1 MINVCDIKNMKK
13 RINKFPLILLLGFTF
28 LNNNVYSNEEMNNK
42 ENNQNEIK
50 IVKKETIDKIIEV
63 KEINKNNLLE
73 ERFNYDNKIE
83 NLLFSLNNEVMNG
96 LYSQVKDF
104 DKKMSSLNEI
114 KAIHKSMINLIDTA
128 QKNYQNDLSNEKIS
142 EEFKKYIDNITKE
155 QKILKETIL
164 FNENL
169 LNIEKYSNKNINFEK
184 IKNYNLQQVKN
195 IENILETLNKTNDE
209 ENKKYI
215 KILTNKYINIIHNE
229 LHIIHFIEETQK
241 NFKTYIEF
249 SKMARDGFMNDENV
263 LVKIVDY
270 NDQELLYKFLSSNEV
285 KNSVSPDFVKV
296 LDNFLVLKNQL
307 NDLQKDMDV
316 IFTDKNNGNKT
327 KIYNTIK
334 QKINEVKTKAFE
346 NKNEFESIIKKYS
359 SNPIVKKYVNAN
371 KILQDNFNEIQL
383 NEAILF
389 KMVEDY
395 QQNNK

>member
-1 MINVCDIKNMKK
+1 MILKNMKK

-50 IVKKETIDKIIEV
+50 IVKKETTNKIMEV

-83 NLLFSLNNEVMNG
+83 KLLFSLNNEVMNG

-114 KAIHKSMINLIDTA
+114 RAIHKSMINLIDTA
-128 QKNYQNDLSNEKIS
+128 QKNYQNDLANKKIS
-142 EEFKKYIDNITKE
+142 EEFKKYINDITKE
-155 QKILKETIL
+155 QNILKETIL

-169 LNIEKYSNKNINFEK
+169 LNIEKYSNKKINFEK

-195 IENILETLNKTNDE
+195 IENVLETVNKSNDE

-241 NFKTYIEF
+241 NFKSYIEF

-270 NDQELLYKFLSSNEV
+270 NNQELLYKFLSSDEV
-285 KNSVSPDFVKV
+285 KKSISPDFVKA

-307 NDLQKDMDV
+307 NNLQKDMDV
-316 IFTDKNNGNKT
+316 VFGDKGNNSSNNK
-327 KIYNTIK
+327 IEMYNTIK
-334 QKINEVKTKAFE
+334 QKINEVKAKAFE

>member
-1 MINVCDIKNMKK
+1 MILKNMKK

-50 IVKKETIDKIIEV
+50 IVKKETTNKIMEV

-83 NLLFSLNNEVMNG
+83 KLLFSLNNEVMNG

-114 KAIHKSMINLIDTA
+114 RAIHKSMINLIDTA
-128 QKNYQNDLSNEKIS
+128 QKNYQNDLANKKIS
-142 EEFKKYIDNITKE
+142 EEFKKYINDITKE
-155 QKILKETIL
+155 QNILKETIL

-195 IENILETLNKTNDE
+195 IENILETLNKTNEE

-229 LHIIHFIEETQK
+229 LHIIHFIEKTQK

-270 NDQELLYKFLSSNEV
+270 NDQNLLYKFLSSNEV
-285 KNSVSPDFVKV
+285 KDSVSPDFVKA

-316 IFTDKNNGNKT
+316 IFTNKNNGNK
-327 KIYNTIK
+327 IEMYNTIK

-359 SNPIVKKYVNAN
+359 SNPIVKKYVNAD

-395 QQNNK
+395 SQNNK

>member
-1 MINVCDIKNMKK
+1 MFMILKNMKK

-50 IVKKETIDKIIEV
+50 IVKKETIDKIMEM

-96 LYSQVKDF
+96 FYSQVKDF

-114 KAIHKSMINLIDTA
+114 RAIHKSMINLIDTA
-128 QKNYQNDLSNEKIS
+128 QKNYQNDLANKKIS
-142 EEFKKYIDNITKE
+142 EEFKKYINDITKE
-155 QKILKETIL
+155 QNILKETIL

-195 IENILETLNKTNDE
+195 IENILETLNKTNEE

-229 LHIIHFIEETQK
+229 LHIIHFIEKTQK

-270 NDQELLYKFLSSNEV
+270 NDQNLLYKFLSSNEV
-285 KNSVSPDFVKV
+285 KDSVSPDFVKA

-316 IFTDKNNGNKT
+316 IFTNKNNGNKIE
-327 KIYNTIK
+327 IYNTIK
-334 QKINEVKTKAFE
+334 QKINEVKAKAFE

-359 SNPIVKKYVNAN
+359 SNPIVKKYVNAD

>member
-1 MINVCDIKNMKK
+1 MILKNMKK

-50 IVKKETIDKIIEV
+50 IVKKETTNKIMEV

-83 NLLFSLNNEVMNG
+83 NLLLSLNNEVMTG

-114 KAIHKSMINLIDTA
+114 RAIHKSMINLIDTA
-128 QKNYQNDLSNEKIS
+128 QKNYQNDLANKKIS
-142 EEFKKYIDNITKE
+142 EEFKKYINDITKE
-155 QKILKETIL
+155 QNILKETIL

-195 IENILETLNKTNDE
+195 IENILETLNKTNNE

-215 KILTNKYINIIHNE
+215 KILNNKYINIIHNE
-229 LHIIHFIEETQK
+229 LHIIHFVEKTQK

-249 SKMARDGFMNDENV
+249 SKMARDGFMNDENI

-270 NDQELLYKFLSSNEV
+270 NDQNLLYKFLSSNEV
-285 KNSVSPDFVKV
+285 KDSASPDFVKA

-316 IFTDKNNGNKT
+316 IFTNKNNGNK
-327 KIYNTIK
+327 IEMYNAIK
-334 QKINEVKTKAFE
+334 Q
-346 NKNEFESIIKKYS
+346 
-359 SNPIVKKYVNAN
+359 
-371 KILQDNFNEIQL
+371 
-383 NEAILF
+383 
-389 KMVEDY
+389 
-395 QQNNK
+395 

>member
-1 MINVCDIKNMKK
+1 MILKNMKK

-50 IVKKETIDKIIEV
+50 IVKKETIDKIMEM

-96 LYSQVKDF
+96 FYSQVKDF

-114 KAIHKSMINLIDTA
+114 RAIHKSMINLIDTA
-128 QKNYQNDLSNEKIS
+128 QKNYQNDLANKKIS
-142 EEFKKYIDNITKE
+142 EEFKKYINDITKE
-155 QKILKETIL
+155 QNILKETIL

-195 IENILETLNKTNDE
+195 IENILETLNKTNEE

-229 LHIIHFIEETQK
+229 LHIIHFIEKTQK

-270 NDQELLYKFLSSNEV
+270 NDQNLLYKFLSSNEV
-285 KNSVSPDFVKV
+285 KDSVSPDFVKA

-316 IFTDKNNGNKT
+316 IFTNKNNGNKIE
-327 KIYNTIK
+327 IYNTIK
-334 QKINEVKTKAFE
+334 QKINEVKAKAFE

-359 SNPIVKKYVNAN
+359 SNPIVKKYVNAD